1 MLVSTT
7 PSIEGKSIQTYHGI
21 VMGAPLEQDT

>member
-7 PSIEGKSIQTYHGI
+7 PSIEGKSIQTYHG
-21 VMGAPLEQDT
+21 MLLEAPLELDI